1 MGPDRE
7 FVVVLCTVPSEEL
20 GGRIAMQL
28 VEDRLAA
35 CVSRLKV
42 NSTYEWE
49 GEILNEDEELLIIKA
64 TQGAFDKL
72 RDKIVEMHEYDVPEI
87 IALPIEAGYSPYLNW
102 IAETI
107 GEDDRG
113 DT

>member
-1 MGPDRE
+1 MGPDGE
-7 FVVVLCTVPSEEL
+7 FVVVFCTVPSEEL

-42 NSTYEWE
+42 NSTYRWE
-49 GEILNEDEELLIIKA
+49 GKVLNEDEELLIIKS
-64 TQGAFDKL
+64 TRGAFDKL
-72 RDKIVEMHEYDVPEI
+72 RDKIIEMHEYDVPEI
-87 IALPIEAGYSPYLNW
+87 IALPIETGYLPYLNW

-107 GEDDRG
+107 AEENRG